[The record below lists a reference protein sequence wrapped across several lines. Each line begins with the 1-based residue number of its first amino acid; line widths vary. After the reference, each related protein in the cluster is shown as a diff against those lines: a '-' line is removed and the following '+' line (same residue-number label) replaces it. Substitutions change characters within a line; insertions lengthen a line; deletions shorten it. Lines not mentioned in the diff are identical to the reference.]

1 MPTKHRVLALTAA
14 ILLLLALGVSRLQ
27 AQSPITLEGLSNRIT
42 TLARTVS
49 TLRRTSATRAELKL
63 LANKVA
69 TIEARHTA
77 LPPTPT
83 ATPTA
88 APAQS
93 ARPAPTPGPAFA
105 AATRKVNIR
114 AGPGTDYPV
123 LASTTDGDRFE
134 ITGRNILGDWWRID
148 YNGQQ
153 AWIHAPYVV
162 ATEAGAVNIVPT
174 PAPPT
179 APLPPPTATPFVFLK
194 DEDFALYII
203 DKDNQA
209 RPERLQQWNALTQAD
224 RNALIHIRKILL
236 ESTAEYC
243 DISVADASAMI
254 DRHGQRLD
262 DAGWSAV
269 QAVKARATLMLML
282 STFEE
287 ADRTQAGCD
296 AWLTG
301 TINAQL
307 GTP

>member
-1 MPTKHRVLALTAA
+1 MPSKRQTLTLTAA
-14 ILLLLALGVSRLQ
+14 ILLLLALGATRLQ

-49 TLRRTSATRAELKL
+49 TLHRTSATRAELKL

-69 TIEARHTA
+69 TLEAGNTA
-77 LPPTPT
+77 LPSTPT

-88 APAQS
+88 APAQ
-93 ARPAPTPGPAFA
+93 AALPAPTPGPATA

-114 AGPGTDYPV
+114 SGPGTDYPI
-123 LASTTDGDRFE
+123 LASTTAGDSFD

-148 YNGQQ
+148 YNGRH
-153 AWIHAPYVV
+153 AWIYAPYVV
-162 ATEAGAVNIVPT
+162 ATDAGAVAIVPT

-203 DKDNQA
+203 EKDNRA
-209 RPERLQQWNALTQAD
+209 RPERLQEWNALTQAD
-224 RNALIHIRKILL
+224 RNALIHVRKILL
-236 ESTAEYC
+236 ETTAEYC
-243 DISVADASAMI
+243 EISVADASAMI

-269 QAVKARATLMLML
+269 QEVRARATLMLML

-307 GTP
+307 GAP

>member
-1 MPTKHRVLALTAA
+1 MPTKRQALTLTAA
-14 ILLLLALGVSRLQ
+14 ILLLALGASRLQ
-27 AQSPITLEGLSNRIT
+27 AQSPITLEGLSTRIT

-63 LANKVA
+63 LAHKIA
-69 TIEARHTA
+69 TLEAGRTA
-77 LPPTPT
+77 LPSTPT

-88 APAQS
+88 AAAQ
-93 ARPAPTPGPAFA
+93 AALPAPTPGPAFA

-114 AGPGTDYPV
+114 TGPGTDYPV

-134 ITGRNILGDWWRID
+134 ITGRNILGDWWRIE
-148 YNGQQ
+148 YNGQH
-153 AWIHAPYVV
+153 AWIYAPYVV
-162 ATEAGAVNIVPT
+162 ATDAGAVTIVPT

-179 APLPPPTATPFVFLK
+179 APLPPPTATPFVFLNE
-194 DEDFALYII
+194 DDFALFII
-203 DKDNQA
+203 EKDNAA
-209 RPERLQQWNALTQAD
+209 RPELLLEWNALTQAD
-224 RNALIHIRKILL
+224 RNALILVNKILL

-243 DISVADASAMI
+243 DIPVPDASAMI
-254 DRHGQRLD
+254 DAHAQRLD
-262 DAGWSAV
+262 DAGWSAR
-269 QAVKARATLMLML
+269 QQVKARATLMLML

-296 AWLTG
+296 TWLTG